1 MLILFA
7 FPNVGGRTADL
18 NYGRPYVSYV
28 QKIRHPFD
36 DLTMSFT
43 TVTSIKL
50 QVSSCGS

>member
-1 MLILFA
+1 VLILFA
-7 FPNVGGRTADL
+7 FPNVGGCTA
-18 NYGRPYVSYV
+18 GRMLASYV